1 MSQACART
9 EALLTVEG
17 IVDSSSFTIQH
28 GRVIDPNIASRPK
41 LKSRSRLRDGTT
53 RARPAHILPRFGRF
67 VDISFMSDVLFYN
80 FSYI

>member
-28 GRVIDPNIASRPK
+28 GRVIDPNIASR
-41 LKSRSRLRDGTT
+41 L
-53 RARPAHILPRFGRF
+53 AAQIEIEIQ
-67 VDISFMSDVLFYN
+67 VA
-80 FSYI
+80 